1 MRLLIMGAPG
11 AGKGTQARDVAA
23 HYRIPAISTGDIFR
37 SNVAAGTPLG
47 RQVDQILKAGEYVP
61 DELTEQIVIDRL
73 EQPDAANGWLLD
85 GFPRTLHQVD
95 ALDDYL
101 DRRHQQ
107 LDAVIS
113 LEVDPEELITRLLK
127 RATIEGRADDNE
139 QTIRH
144 RMQVYMESTQPL
156 LDTYGSRG
164 LVLRVDGV
172 GTVEEVGARII
183 AALDTRMAHAMSGGS
198 KR

>member
-183 AALDTRMAHAMSGGS
+183 AALDARMAHAMSGGS